1 MSESGGIATAV
12 VDGFQVS
19 SNTET
24 SEQIKLNLESE
35 PAPKDG
41 TPLDPEEEEKAERR
55 KAAAKLGKAG
65 GEAAAKAI
73 KAKPEPQETPEPV
86 KSKEEAEEPEEAPE
100 KPSRAQA
107 RIQQLARERSEER
120 SKRIELEQK
129 LDRLIAA
136 QSAADARGSGSA
148 PVPPHGLRDQ
158 AYGSAN
164 PTPPEEP
171 RPDGFETYE
180 DYVKAVARHA
190 ARSERDAVLREQA
203 EAARQQAHADT
214 VVKRVE
220 DFNKRIK
227 ANPAVMEQVDPRLLD
242 LQPTFTLPP
251 GPDGRP
257 QVGPANVLAD
267 EIVGSENPDKLLL
280 YLSQHEDEVRKILSS
295 KDPYEL
301 ARRVGMVEARLGIEA
316 APAEPSP
323 APEKRETYSKAAPP
337 VRPVTPSAVSDDDVD
352 SDDDFDSYVKRANA
366 RDARIRRG

>member
-24 SEQIKLNLESE
+24 SEQIKSNLTSE

-41 TPLDPEEEEKAERR
+41 PPLDPEEEEKSERS

-65 GEAAAKAI
+65 GEAAAKA
-73 KAKPEPQETPEPV
+73 KAKAEPKDDLEEPV
-86 KSKEEAEEPEEAPE
+86 KAKAEPEDEAEEAPE

-107 RIQQLARERSEER
+107 RIQQLARERAEER
-120 SKRIELEQK
+120 SKRIELEN
-129 LDRLIAA
+129 RLARLEA
-136 QSAADARGSGSA
+136 ERAPQPAPKPAPERVLAD
-148 PVPPHGLRDQ
+148 
-158 AYGSAN
+158 
-164 PTPPEEP
+164 EEP
-171 RPDGFETYE
+171 RPDGYETYE

-203 EAARQQAHADT
+203 ESARQAAHAET
-214 VVKRVE
+214 VVKKVE
-220 DFNKRIK
+220 TFNQRIK
-227 ANPAVMEQVDPRLLD
+227 ANPALLEQVDSRLLD

-257 QVGPANVLAD
+257 QIGPANVLAD
-267 EIVGSENPDKLLL
+267 EIVGSDNPDKLLL

-295 KDPYEL
+295 RDPYEL

-316 APAEPSP
+316 APPEAP
-323 APEKRETYSKAAPP
+323 ARRETYSKAAPP
-337 VRPVTPSAVSDDDVD
+337 VRPVVPSAASDDDVD
-352 SDDDFDSYVKRANA
+352 ADDDFDSYVKRANA
-366 RDARIRRG
+366 RDARLKRG

>member
-24 SEQIKLNLESE
+24 SEQIKSNLTSE

-41 TPLDPEEEEKAERR
+41 PPLDPEEEEKSERS

-65 GEAAAKAI
+65 GEAAAKA
-73 KAKPEPQETPEPV
+73 KAEKPEPEEAPEPV
-86 KSKEEAEEPEEAPE
+86 KAKAEPEEPEEVPE

-107 RIQQLARERSEER
+107 RIQQLARERAEER
-120 SKRIELEQK
+120 SKRIELEN
-129 LDRLIAA
+129 RL
-136 QSAADARGSGSA
+136 ARLEAERA
-148 PVPPHGLRDQ
+148 PQAPPKPATERVQ
-158 AYGSAN
+158 AV
-164 PTPPEEP
+164 EEP

-203 EAARQQAHADT
+203 ESARQAAHAET
-214 VVKRVE
+214 VVKKVE
-220 DFNKRIK
+220 TFNQRIK
-227 ANPAVMEQVDPRLLD
+227 ANPALLEQVDSRLLD

-257 QVGPANVLAD
+257 QIGPANVLAD

-295 KDPYEL
+295 RDPYEL

-316 APAEPSP
+316 APPEAP
-323 APEKRETYSKAAPP
+323 ARRETYSKAAPP
-337 VRPVTPSAVSDDDVD
+337 VRPVVPSAASDDDVD
-352 SDDDFDSYVKRANA
+352 ADDDFDSYVKRANA
-366 RDARIRRG
+366 RDARLKRG

>member
-24 SEQIKLNLESE
+24 SEQIKSNLTSD

-41 TPLDPEEEEKAERR
+41 PPLDPEEEEKSERS

-65 GEAAAKAI
+65 GEAAAKAKAAVDESERRAERKMAKDADLESEPA
-73 KAKPEPQETPEPV
+73 KAKAEP
-86 KSKEEAEEPEEAPE
+86 EEAEEAPE

-107 RIQQLARERSEER
+107 RIQQLARERAEER
-120 SKRIELEQK
+120 SKRIELEN
-129 LDRLIAA
+129 RL
-136 QSAADARGSGSA
+136 ARLEAERA
-148 PVPPHGLRDQ
+148 PQAPPKPATERVQGD
-158 AYGSAN
+158 
-164 PTPPEEP
+164 EEP

-203 EAARQQAHADT
+203 ESARQAAHAET
-214 VVKRVE
+214 VVKKVE
-220 DFNKRIK
+220 TFNQRIK
-227 ANPAVMEQVDPRLLD
+227 ANPALLEQVDSRLLD

-257 QVGPANVLAD
+257 QIGPANVLAD

-295 KDPYEL
+295 RDPYEL

-316 APAEPSP
+316 APPEAP
-323 APEKRETYSKAAPP
+323 ARRETYSKAAPP
-337 VRPVTPSAVSDDDVD
+337 VRPVVPSAASDDDVD
-352 SDDDFDSYVKRANA
+352 ADDDFDSYVKRANA
-366 RDARIRRG
+366 RDARLKRG